1 MKIGSLKSMLFGSAI
16 TAVIA
21 SCSSVEEVKMGTY
34 AYDAQF
40 LKEHGVE
47 YKELVSADGN
57 AKVMVVPA
65 WQGRVMTTSAS
76 GDKGDSYGWIN
87 YRFIEDGK
95 VNPQFNP
102 VGGEERF
109 WLGPEGGPFSLYFK
123 KGAEQVYDNWLVPSV
138 IDTEAYEIKA
148 ESQNSIRFVKEAQVV
163 NASGTVFNINIDRTV
178 SLMDN
183 AEVSAEYGIEL
194 GNRMKIVA
202 YKSDNKITNIGSE
215 PWTKQKGLVSVWML
229 GHFNPTPTTTVF
241 IPYNQNAKGRI
252 VNDEYFGKIPADRL
266 IAENGMLYFK
276 IDGKYRSKLG
286 IPVGRAVGI
295 CGSYDSFKGVLTI
308 LSCQLP
314 NDSVSY
320 VNGQWGEQDDP
331 FAGDVI
337 NAYNDGPL
345 VDGSIMGPFYE
356 IETSS
361 PGAELDPGA
370 SLIHTQK
377 VVHIQGDEEEL
388 SLIVKKIFGIDLE
401 VIKTKF
407 Q

>member
-1 MKIGSLKSMLFGSAI
+1 MKFGNMKNMLLWVAV
-16 TAVIA
+16 TAVAA
-21 SCSSVEEVKMGTY
+21 SCSSEKEVKMGTY

-47 YKELVSADGN
+47 YKELVSSDGN
-57 AKVMVVPA
+57 AKVMVIPA

-76 GDKGDSYGWIN
+76 GDEGDSYGWIN
-87 YRFIEDGK
+87 YRFINEGK

-123 KGAEQVYDNWLVPSV
+123 EGAEQVYDNWLVPPV
-138 IDTEAYEIKA
+138 IDTEAYDVKA
-148 ESQNSIRFVKEAQVV
+148 ESKSSIRFVKDTEVK
-163 NASGTVFNINIDRTV
+163 NASGTTFNIHIDRTV

-183 AEVSAEYGIEL
+183 AEVAAEYGIEL
-194 GNRMKIVA
+194 GNTMKVVA
-202 YKSDNKITNIGSE
+202 YKSDNKITNTGSE
-215 PWTKQKGLVSVWML
+215 AWTKDKGLVSVWML
-229 GHFNPTPTTTVF
+229 SHFNPTPTTTVF
-241 IPYNQNAKGRI
+241 IPYNQEAEGRI

-266 IAENGMLYFK
+266 VTENGMLYFK
-276 IDGKYRSKLG
+276 IDGEWRSKLG
-286 IPVGRAVGI
+286 MPAGRAMGI
-295 CGSYDSFKGVLTI
+295 CGSYDSSKGVLTI
-308 LSCQLP
+308 LSCKLP
-314 NDSVSY
+314 EGPVSY
-320 VNGQWGEQDDP
+320 VNGQWGPQDDP

-345 VDGSIMGPFYE
+345 ADGSIMGPFYE

-361 PGAELDPGA
+361 PGAELAPGA
-370 SLIHTQK
+370 SLVHSQK
-377 VVHIQGDEEEL
+377 VVHIQGSEEEL
-388 SLIVKKIFGIDLE
+388 APIVKKIFGADLN